1 MKRSISKV
9 IEILNR
15 RITFGNATR
24 LATSFT
30 SSCCDSLNGETI
42 VSPSARRSARVRHTG
57 DSSESGYAL
66 VALIG
71 IMLFSLIITTA
82 AAPRV
87 VFEAKR
93 EKEEEML
100 WRGQQ
105 VAAALTY
112 YSAAR
117 NGQYPTKLIDLVEG
131 FDLGSKKTRF
141 LRPSAL
147 CDPMT
152 PCDPKKES
160 NWRAVYPGDPLIKEL
175 LEAYLATQMKPNSNL
190 PPPPQALIMFA
201 QMAGAS
207 ISSDGTPLGNG
218 NGNGNGMM
226 GMGNNSNIPGMP
238 GGLGQSID
246 MSGAGFG
253 SGMGSNIGSSFGSNG
268 GIGGGIGGGLSGGGL
283 GGQSSG
289 MGSGLGSGSGGNSSG
304 SGGSGLGFSDDE
316 GNRPII
322 GVVSRKSDRMFR
334 SYFGI
339 EYYDHSLFF
348 PSIPIVAGGFVSPQT
363 QMTMTGGSGPA
374 PQCTG
379 GGVLING
386 RCWGG
391 LTPGILCRGPNGTS
405 VPCQK

>member
-1 MKRSISKV
+1 MKRSISKL
-9 IEILNR
+9 IDRLNR
-15 RITFGNATR
+15 DIEFGWTPAASQAR
-24 LATSFT
+24 PASRRRRVEAA
-30 SSCCDSLNGETI
+30 GETQE
-42 VSPSARRSARVRHTG
+42 G
-57 DSSESGYAL
+57 GYAM

-71 IMLFSLIITTA
+71 IMLFSLILTTA

-87 VFEAKR
+87 MFESKR

-117 NGQYPTKLIDLVEG
+117 NGQYPTKLMDLVEG
-131 FDLGSKKTRF
+131 FDLGTKKTRF

-152 PCDPKKES
+152 PCDPNKES
-160 NWRAVYPGDPLIKEL
+160 NWRPVYPGDPLVKEL
-175 LEAYLATQMKPNSNL
+175 LEAYLATQMKPNSTL

-207 ISSDGTPLGNG
+207 INSDGTPMTNGNG

-226 GMGNNSNIPGMP
+226 GMGGNMGLGSNGNMS
-238 GGLGQSID
+238 GGIGQSID
-246 MSGAGFG
+246 MGGVSFGAGMG
-253 SGMGSNIGSSFGSNG
+253 SGMGGSMGLSGGQMGSQMGSQMG
-268 GIGGGIGGGLSGGGL
+268 GQMGGLSGG
-283 GGQSSG
+283 S
-289 MGSGLGSGSGGNSSG
+289 SSG
-304 SGGSGLGFSDDE
+304 SSSGTGLGFSDEE
-316 GNRPII
+316 GTRPII

-339 EYYDHSLFF
+339 EYYDHTLFF
-348 PSIPIVAGGFVSPQT
+348 PAIPIVAGGFISPQT
-363 QMTMTGGSGPA
+363 QVALTGGSGPA
-374 PQCTG
+374 PQCNG

-391 LTPGILCRGPNGTS
+391 LTPGVLCRGPNGMTI
-405 VPCQK
+405 PCQK

>member
-1 MKRSISKV
+1 M
-9 IEILNR
+9 
-15 RITFGNATR
+15 
-24 LATSFT
+24 
-30 SSCCDSLNGETI
+30 
-42 VSPSARRSARVRHTG
+42 
-57 DSSESGYAL
+57 

-71 IMLFSLIITTA
+71 IMLFSLILTTA

-87 VFEAKR
+87 IFESKR

-117 NGQYPTKLIDLVEG
+117 NGQYPTKLVDLVEG
-131 FDLGSKKTRF
+131 FDMGSKKTRF

-152 PCDPKKES
+152 PCDPNKES
-160 NWRAVYPGDPLIKEL
+160 NWRPVYPGDPLIKEL

-207 ISSDGTPLGNG
+207 VNSDGSPLING
-218 NGNGNGMM
+218 NGNGGLGNGMT
-226 GMGNNSNIPGMP
+226 GMGNNGNISGLA
-238 GGLGQSID
+238 GGIGQSITV
-246 MSGAGFG
+246 S
-253 SGMGSNIGSSFGSNG
+253 SGMGSNMGSGFGSGSSIGSS
-268 GIGGGIGGGLSGGGL
+268 IGGGQL
-283 GGQSSG
+283 G
-289 MGSGLGSGSGGNSSG
+289 GSGSSNG
-304 SGGSGLGFSDDE
+304 SPSDSGSGLGFSDEE

-339 EYYDHSLFF
+339 EFYDHTLFF
-348 PSIPIVAGGFVSPQT
+348 PSIPVVAGGFISPQT
-363 QMTMTGGSGPA
+363 QMAMTGGSGPA
-374 PQCTG
+374 PQCSG

-391 LTPGILCRGPNGTS
+391 LTPGMLCRGPNGTTI
-405 VPCQK
+405 PCQK

>member
-9 IEILNR
+9 FERLNR
-15 RITFGNATR
+15 NVEFGWFAT
-24 LATSFT
+24 A
-30 SSCCDSLNGETI
+30 N
-42 VSPSARRSARVRHTG
+42 PSRTARSRRSSALHTSNPEK
-57 DSSESGYAL
+57 DPRQTQLSEGGYAM

-71 IMLFSLIITTA
+71 IMLFSLILTTA

-87 VFEAKR
+87 IFESKR

-117 NGQYPTKLIDLVEG
+117 NGQYPTKLKDLVEG

-152 PCDPKKES
+152 PCDPNKES
-160 NWRAVYPGDPLIKEL
+160 NWRPVYPGDPLVKEL

-201 QMAGAS
+201 QMAGAN
-207 ISSDGTPLGNG
+207 INSDGTPLLSGQGNS
-218 NGNGNGMM
+218 NGMM
-226 GMGNNSNIPGMP
+226 GLGMGGNMGMGNSANIPGIP
-238 GGLGQSID
+238 GGLSQSID
-246 MSGAGFG
+246 AAGVSIGSSMG
-253 SGMGSNIGSSFGSNG
+253 SGMGSSFGSS
-268 GIGGGIGGGLSGGGL
+268 GGLS

-289 MGSGLGSGSGGNSSG
+289 MGLGRGNGMGSSG
-304 SGGSGLGFSDDE
+304 SDPSGAGSSGLGFSDEE

-339 EYYDHSLFF
+339 EFYDHTLFF

-363 QMTMTGGSGPA
+363 QMALTGGSGPA
-374 PQCTG
+374 PQCNG

-391 LTPGILCRGPNGTS
+391 LTPGVLCRGPNGTTI
-405 VPCQK
+405 PCQK